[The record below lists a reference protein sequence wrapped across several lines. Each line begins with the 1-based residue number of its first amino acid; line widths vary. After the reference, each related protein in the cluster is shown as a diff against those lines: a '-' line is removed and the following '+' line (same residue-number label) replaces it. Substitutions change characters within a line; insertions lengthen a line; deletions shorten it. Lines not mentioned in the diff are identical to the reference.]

1 MGREV
6 RRVPPGWE
14 HPKNARGHYIPLLE
28 GPFSKRLA
36 EWKEEKAQ
44 WAKGLRRDYFAG
56 EGAWKP
62 IEAEHRDSSFTEWA
76 GARPKAEH
84 YMPEWPADVATHL
97 SMYETCS
104 EGTPISPAFATPEE
118 LARYLADHGASA
130 FGSTTAS
137 YEAWLATARR
147 GFGPSM
153 FITASGVQSGVE
165 ALKGDA

>member
-6 RRVPPGWE
+6 RRIPPGWE
-14 HPKNARGHYIPLLE
+14 HPKDARGHHIPLLE

-36 EWKEEKAQ
+36 EWEEGAVK
-44 WAKGLRRDYFAG
+44 WAEGLRTDWHG
-56 EGAWKP
+56 GWKP
-62 IEAEHRDSSFTEWA
+62 LDHEQRAMTFTEWH
-76 GARPKAEH
+76 GERPKAED
-84 YMPEWPADVATHL
+84 YMPEWPADEATHL

-104 EGTPISPAFATPEE
+104 EGTPLSPGFATPEE

-130 FGSTTAS
+130 FGAETAS

-147 GFGPSM
+147 GWAP
-153 FITASGVQSGVE
+153 TAIGTDTGLQSGVE